1 MKSILAFFI
10 VLLAFTA
17 VVAPQ
22 APKSAGVDFSRTLVS
37 EVGAQLT
44 GPDGKAPLT
53 LLDVAFTALLANL
66 PSDQGLSGQQKYDLY
81 DLARRIKTGPQPVAL
96 SETDLAILRK
106 RIGEVFG
113 PSVVGPAW
121 KALDP
126 ALK

>member
-1 MKSILAFFI
+1 MKSILVFI
-10 VLLAFTA
+10 ALLTFTA
-17 VVAPQ
+17 VVAAQ
-22 APKSAGVDFSRTLVS
+22 TPKSAGVDFSRTLVS

-53 LLDVAFTALLANL
+53 LLDVASTALLANL

-96 SETDLAILRK
+96 SETDLAALRK

-113 PSVVGPAW
+113 PGVVGPAW

>member
-1 MKSILAFFI
+1 MKSILVFI
-10 VLLAFTA
+10 TLLAFIA
-17 VVAPQ
+17 VVAAPQ
-22 APKSAGVDFSRTLVS
+22 APKSAGVDFNRALVS

-53 LLDVAFTALLANL
+53 LLDVASTALLANL

-96 SETDLAILRK
+96 SETDLATLRK

-113 PSVVGPAW
+113 PGVVGPAW

>member
-1 MKSILAFFI
+1 MKSILVFI
-10 VLLAFTA
+10 TLLAFIA
-17 VVAPQ
+17 VVAAQ
-22 APKSAGVDFSRTLVS
+22 APKSAGVDFNRALVS

-53 LLDVAFTALLANL
+53 LLDVASTALLANL

-96 SETDLAILRK
+96 SETDLATLRK

-113 PSVVGPAW
+113 PGVVGPAW

>member
-1 MKSILAFFI
+1 MKSILVFI
-10 VLLAFTA
+10 ALFAFTA
-17 VVAPQ
+17 VVAAQ
-22 APKSAGVDFSRTLVS
+22 TPKSAGVDFNRALVS

-53 LLDVAFTALLANL
+53 LLDVASTALLANL

-96 SETDLAILRK
+96 SETDLATLRK

-113 PSVVGPAW
+113 PGVVGPAW